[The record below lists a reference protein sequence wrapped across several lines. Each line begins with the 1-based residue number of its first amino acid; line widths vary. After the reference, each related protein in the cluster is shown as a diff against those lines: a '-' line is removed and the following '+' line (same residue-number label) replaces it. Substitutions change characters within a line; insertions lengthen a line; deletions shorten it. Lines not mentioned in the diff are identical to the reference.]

1 MTQTAQLDRIEW
13 PVWRIAIITASG
25 AFLSS
30 IDASVVAVG
39 LDTIGADLHTDL
51 AQVQWVSSV
60 YLIGVAVAMPLSGW
74 LGGRLGAGRLWIQM
88 MAAFTV
94 LSVLC
99 ALAPTVETL
108 IAARAAQGFAGGMLI
123 PAGQTLIGQAV
134 GSNRLGRVMGT
145 LGVVVGL
152 GGAAGPTLGGFVL
165 DNLSWPWLFWINL
178 PIGVLAVVLGHRY
191 VPRGA
196 TVPVTRFDWRGFA
209 LVGAGLPLV
218 IYGLTAW
225 GEGTSLTTAVAGT
238 LVLGFAA
245 ILAFGAHSLR
255 RTDPLL
261 DLRLFTDR
269 VYAAAVLSVFLLGA
283 AMFGGIII
291 QPLYFQIL
299 LDKSAGATGVFLLWY
314 GLGTSFIMLVAG
326 RLADR
331 HGGGIVA
338 VAGTALMVATTIPF
352 AFLGSS
358 PSEALVL
365 ALLFAR
371 GAGTGLAM
379 MPAMTAA
386 YAAIESSRLSQ
397 ATAQVNI
404 TMRVGGALGGALFT
418 VALAASLS
426 SGALSAFHQTFWYL
440 TGTSVAAVAAAVWLW
455 SASFHARQSLIE
467 GAS

>member
-1 MTQTAQLDRIEW
+1 MTETAQLDRIEW
-13 PVWRIAIITASG
+13 SVWRIAIITASG

-51 AQVQWVSSV
+51 AQVQWVSSI

-74 LGGRLGAGRLWIQM
+74 LAGRLGAGRLWIWM
-88 MAAFTV
+88 MAAFTL
-94 LSVLC
+94 LSVFC

-145 LGVVVGL
+145 LGVVVSL

-209 LVGAGLPLV
+209 LAGAGLPLV

-225 GEGTSLTTAVAGT
+225 GERTSLTTTVAGS
-238 LVLGFAA
+238 VILGFAA

-261 DLRLFTDR
+261 DLRSRGLPGLTEGHTVDR
-269 VYAAAVLSVFLLGA
+269 SRVSERPSTQREACVERPQRVDHDLPV
-283 AMFGGIII
+283 
-291 QPLYFQIL
+291 
-299 LDKSAGATGVFLLWY
+299 GV
-314 GLGTSFIMLVAG
+314 GDG
-326 RLADR
+326 RVTIEV
-331 HGGGIVA
+331 GWPVA
-338 VAGTALMVATTIPF
+338 VR
-352 AFLGSS
+352 
-358 PSEALVL
+358 SEAPV
-365 ALLFAR
+365 
-371 GAGTGLAM
+371 GLD
-379 MPAMTAA
+379 
-386 YAAIESSRLSQ
+386 
-397 ATAQVNI
+397 AQ
-404 TMRVGGALGGALFT
+404 RVGR
-418 VALAASLS
+418 SS
-426 SGALSAFHQTFWYL
+426 SGGVRGSPLHVAHPVVARPGVGGRAALSR
-440 TGTSVAAVAAAVWLW
+440 AVRCRMQVRSIDRFAPLLLLEHV
-455 SASFHARQSLIE
+455 
-467 GAS
+467 